1 MARREPANR
10 WAVEKL
16 DRIRATLLR
25 YWCIVPPTTMSL
37 ASLLV
42 IQCGQAEKA
51 NDAVAITSTP
61 PGATVSWNR
70 QVIGMT
76 PLTYKV
82 GEYAF
87 NARKS
92 SVFSKHLAAPVAL
105 HIALDG
111 FQSKDVVITEELKW
125 NSLNGK
131 NHYTFFII
139 ELQEF
144 DFKLDK
150 ISVAQKALTNA
161 DIIDLTAAG
170 IGEQIIIDKI
180 TAAASA
186 FSLETKDLIELKK
199 AGVSDAVVQAMMHKN
214 APPQ

>member
-1 MARREPANR
+1 MLAN
-10 WAVEKL
+10 KL
-16 DRIRATLLR
+16 RFL
-25 YWCIVPPTTMSL
+25 V

-42 IQCGQAEKA
+42 IGSVLAEKA
-51 NDAVAITSTP
+51 NDTVTITSTP

-70 QVIGMT
+70 QVIGVT

-87 NARKS
+87 NVKKS
-92 SVFSKHLAAPVAL
+92 SIFSKHLAAPVTL

-111 FQSKDVVITEELKW
+111 FQSKDVTITTSRVW
-125 NSLNGK
+125 SSFNGQ
-131 NHYTFFII
+131 NHYNYFII

-150 ISVAQKALTNA
+150 IQVAAKALTNA

-180 TAAASA
+180 NAAASG

>member
-1 MARREPANR
+1 M
-10 WAVEKL
+10 KTSL
-16 DRIRATLLR
+16 RI
-25 YWCIVPPTTMSL
+25 II

-42 IQCGQAEKA
+42 VGSGLAEKA
-51 NDAVAITSTP
+51 NDTVTITSTP

-70 QVIGMT
+70 QVIGVT

-87 NARKS
+87 NAKKS
-92 SVFSKHLAAPVAL
+92 SAFSKHLAAPVAL

-111 FQSKDVVITEELKW
+111 FQSKDVIITKELQW
-125 NSLNGK
+125 NSFNGK
-131 NHYTFFII
+131 NHYTYFII
-139 ELQEF
+139 ELQNF

-150 ISVAQKALTNA
+150 ISVASKALTNA

-186 FSLETKDLIELKK
+186 FSLETKDLIELKR